1 MVIKAGDYEN
11 WERNGLWK
19 SWDAQEVLVSEGEY
33 VGGKKVNKW
42 TWYKD
47 GEDKG
52 WEENYNNGV
61 LNGKFNNL
69 SPYAEIRGVGSF
81 SDGVK
86 TGEWE
91 EYYTN
96 TDGSLERSQSGAYQ
110 FGKKVGT
117 WSLYAKN
124 GRRVAEGQFKDNIK
138 EGEWTEGQ
146 DIDFGSRFFGKG
158 TYSNNK
164 KNGSWSYVAPR
175 QNPTIEGSFTDGEP
189 SGEWKVVYNKRTYT
203 GSLAEL
209 KNKVPKLNEFS
220 F

>member
-1 MVIKAGDYEN
+1 MH
-11 WERNGLWK
+11 
-19 SWDAQEVLVSEGEY
+19 
-33 VGGKKVNKW
+33 
-42 TWYKD
+42 
-47 GEDKG
+47 
-52 WEENYNNGV
+52 
-61 LNGKFNNL
+61 GKFNNL

-81 SDGVK
+81 SEGVK

-91 EYYTN
+91 EYYTS
-96 TDGSLERSQSGAYQ
+96 TEGSLERSQTGAYQ

-124 GRRVAEGQFKDNIK
+124 GRRIAEGTFKDNIK

-158 TYSNNK
+158 TYSNNE

-175 QNPTIEGSFTDGEP
+175 QNPTIEGFFTNGEP
-189 SGEWKVVYNKRTYT
+189 SGEWKVVYNKRTYK
-203 GSLAEL
+203 GSLADL
-209 KNKVPKLNEFS
+209 KKKVPKLNEYS

>member
-1 MVIKAGDYEN
+1 M
-11 WERNGLWK
+11 
-19 SWDAQEVLVSEGEY
+19 VSEGEY
-33 VGGKKVNKW
+33 VSGKKVNKW

-69 SPYAEIRGVGSF
+69 SPYADQRGKGSF
-81 SDGVK
+81 SEGVK
-86 TGEWE
+86 TGDWE
-91 EYYTN
+91 EYYTK

-110 FGKKVGT
+110 FGKKTGL

-124 GRRVAEGQFKDNIK
+124 GRRIAEGTYKEGIK

-158 TYSNNK
+158 SYKDNQK
-164 KNGSWSYVAPR
+164 EGSWNYVAPR
-175 QNPTIEGSFTDGEP
+175 QNPTIEGIFTGGQP
-189 SGEWKVVYNKRTYT
+189 SGEWKVVYNKKTYKGT
-203 GSLAEL
+203 LEDL
-209 KNKVPKLNEFS
+209 KKQVPKLNEFS